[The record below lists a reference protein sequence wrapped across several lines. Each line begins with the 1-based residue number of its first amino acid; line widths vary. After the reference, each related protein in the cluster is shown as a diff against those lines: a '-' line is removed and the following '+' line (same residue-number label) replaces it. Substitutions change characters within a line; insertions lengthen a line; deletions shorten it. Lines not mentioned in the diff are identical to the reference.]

1 MKVLLYSSNQKLK
14 KKSGI
19 GRAFYHQRKALD
31 SAGVS
36 YTLDPKDT
44 FDVVHINSGSPKD
57 IKRFKKKA
65 PVLVH
70 GHSTYQ
76 DFRRSFRL
84 WRFIE
89 PFFAKHLQNTYGI
102 ADLIVTPTKYS
113 KYLIESMH
121 VVKAPVLAI
130 SNGIDLDAYKPD
142 VNKVKAFKER
152 FNIKEGDKVVIG
164 VGLLFERK
172 GLHDFF
178 EVARM
183 MPDYKFIWFG
193 HLNKILRT
201 HFINKA
207 IKHRPN
213 NAIMAGYVDGDVIK
227 GAYQCANVMFFPT
240 YEETEGIVVLEA
252 MASKTP
258 IITRDIPVYYDWLQ
272 DKTHVLKGNNN
283 QEFKSLIEYVSQND
297 LSEMTDNAF
306 EVVKE
311 RTLEKVGQELKGA
324 YQQTIETRKIKK

>member
-31 SAGVS
+31 LAGVE
-36 YTLDPKDT
+36 YTLDPKDS
-44 FDVVHINSGSPKD
+44 FDLVHINSASGRQ
-57 IKRFKKKA
+57 IKRFRKNH

-89 PFFAKHLQNTYGI
+89 PFFAKHLQNTYGQ

-113 KYLIESMH
+113 KYLIESIH

-130 SNGIDLDAYKPD
+130 SNGIDLDAYKKD
-142 VNKVKAFKER
+142 EAKIKAFKEK
-152 FNIKEGDKVVIG
+152 FNIKDNDKVVIG

-183 MPDYKFIWFG
+183 MPNYKFIWFG
-193 HLNKILRT
+193 NLQKILTT
-201 HFINKA
+201 HFILKA
-207 IKHRPN
+207 IKNRPS
-213 NAIMAGYVDGDVIK
+213 NAIMAGYVDGDIMK
-227 GAYQCANVMFFPT
+227 GAFQAANLMFFPT
-240 YEETEGIVVLEA
+240 YEETEGIVMLEA

-258 IITRDIPVYYDWLQ
+258 IVVRDIPVYYDWLE
-272 DKTHVLKGNNN
+272 DKKHVLKGHNNL
-283 QEFKSLIEYVSQND
+283 EFKNLIEEIVASD
-297 LSEMTDNAF
+297 TSKMTEEAY
-306 EVVKE
+306 EVVKD
-311 RTLEKVGQELKGA
+311 LSLKNVGEALKNA
-324 YQQTIETRKIKK
+324 YMQTIKVKNKK